1 MKGQAVEVPHGDGVT
16 RVWMRVD
23 ELASEARLDGSEWCR
38 RQREEGCV
46 EVADDAMGGLRLTD
60 EGHPAGNEGRLARRR
75 WRQWFR
81 KADAGCSRRLV
92 RAMAGR
98 PPRSMARRADEREV
112 GEAIWWRASVQW

>member
-1 MKGQAVEVPHGDGVT
+1 
-16 RVWMRVD
+16 MRVD